1 MRQWKRQSD
10 HGRRARLPSAH
21 VSTLPSALAS
31 TSHSAMG
38 VNNSVGTALSF
49 LSLLWIPATL
59 LCCLPWVQKQMLYL
73 HNITFFPGKWSTEPE
88 RAGFLKNQ
96 VIPFRI
102 TTKDKHKL
110 FAWLIAPLGVYAK
123 NADAFTNEKTGS
135 DVEDTVAWN
144 SLCKDPE
151 ARLLIYFHGN
161 SATLA
166 QERRTIEYRS
176 YSAGASDK
184 IFVLAFDYRGFGL
197 SKGEPSESGLLDD
210 AEAVVDWALNRCRIP
225 PERIVLLGHSLGTAV
240 ASGIAH
246 RYVADSGIEFAGL
259 ILCAAF
265 TNAGNA
271 FSSYSIGGVV
281 PVLAPVRAVPALQKW
296 FARRMICTWRTDERL
311 AAMARICLRFNLVFV
326 HAESDSTMPWHETE
340 ALFQSTLR
348 AAKESSSHDDSFKG
362 GGVVDLGEAGRREIW
377 QSDSRRISKTIA
389 KHGGTYPP
397 PMFASASDFGRRR
410 LSSERVSP
418 IVGTGCPTSV

>member
-1 MRQWKRQSD
+1 
-10 HGRRARLPSAH
+10 
-21 VSTLPSALAS
+21 
-31 TSHSAMG
+31 MG
-38 VNNSVGTALSF
+38 ITDSIGTTLSF
-49 LSLLWIPATL
+49 ISLLWIPATL

-73 HNITFFPGKWSTEPE
+73 HNITFFPGKWLTEPE

-96 VIPFRI
+96 VVPFRI
-102 TTKDKHKL
+102 ATKGKHEL

-123 NADAFTNEKTGS
+123 NEIAFTEEKTGS
-135 DVEDTVAWN
+135 KVEDTVAWK

-176 YSAGASDK
+176 FSAGASDK

-210 AEAVVDWALNRCRIP
+210 AEAVIDWALNKCHVP

-240 ASGIAH
+240 VSGIAH
-246 RYVADSGIEFAGL
+246 RYAANSGIEFACL

-281 PVLAPVRAVPALQKW
+281 PVLAPIRVFPAFQKW
-296 FARRMICTWRTDERL
+296 FAQRMVCTWRTDDRL
-311 AAMARICLRFNLVFV
+311 AAMARTCSRFNLVLV

-340 ALFQSTLR
+340 ALFHSTLR
-348 AAKESSSHDDSFKG
+348 AAKDASPDDESFKEVE
-362 GGVVDLGEAGRREIW
+362 VVDLGKAGRREIW
-377 QSDSRRISKTIA
+377 RSDSRSISKTIA
-389 KHGGTYPP
+389 KHGGHNTSMTWSPV
-397 PMFASASDFGRRR
+397 ALTILQVFG
-410 LSSERVSP
+410 LTA
-418 IVGTGCPTSV
+418 GTARG